1 MAATGNHD
9 AKLLQMQLEA
19 LGGDRREH
27 IVTTRFKEEEH
38 PVPVPPPRN
47 LAHRNLSSSDADAGG
62 QAEKLNAWFTAWQ
75 HLEED
80 VKHERHLTDVG
91 TGIGQSHRHKLQPAL
106 ATGPPQRGEN
116 VSGRSPP
123 FRRARAAPIRPEV

>member
-1 MAATGNHD
+1 MHGSVSLHTSILYL
-9 AKLLQMQLEA
+9 AKL
-19 LGGDRREH
+19 
-27 IVTTRFKEEEH
+27 IV
-38 PVPVPPPRN
+38 P
-47 LAHRNLSSSDADAGG
+47 A
-62 QAEKLNAWFTAWQ
+62 AWQ